1 MLRNFMAVM
10 KDSFREA
17 VDGFIIYVM
26 LGLVALTVLFAL
38 SFSFEPNSG
47 DKGFES
53 IVQRFPQ
60 VFRNRGADTEEVAN
74 RVKIERVIS
83 RENLPLK
90 YSATDVQKLDA
101 SKGHTGTYKLL
112 LTAQM
117 DDGTGGQRGPGAPR
131 RPTQGQEVKVVF
143 PSVVYA
149 WSQPKFS
156 EQYVLLHMKERGEG
170 GAQPTMPEIEIV
182 PEGKDPEEALEAKQR
197 AGGRWLLASTPK
209 VSPQDAASVTDEMM
223 QDFIKN
229 QFLIH
234 GDIADVKVT
243 RRTSADKS
251 EYTFD
256 VEAEVKDGAKG
267 WPYDVKFIFGSLDWA
282 TSSPVGN
289 TLFDVQDKLINV
301 VGASVTLLIAVILT
315 GFFIPNMLR
324 KGSLDLVIAK
334 PMARWELLLYKYIG
348 GLIFMLMISGLSVG
362 GVWIVMALR
371 SGNWNP
377 TFLLTIPLITFTF
390 AVLYA
395 VSTLVAVLT
404 RSAIAAIIVT
414 ALFMVLLGVV
424 GGLKTFNDIFRPAM
438 AYKEDKEHPYFVTVD
453 VLNALLPRYNDLL
466 KINSRAMSES
476 YQPASFVRVTQR
488 NETPSWVVAGGISLG
503 YIAFFLSLAYLRF
516 ATRDP

>member
-1 MLRNFMAVM
+1 MFRNFLAVM

-26 LGLVALTVLFAL
+26 LGLVALTILFAL

-74 RVKIERVIS
+74 RVKVERVIS
-83 RENLPLK
+83 RDNLPLT

-101 SKGHTGTYKLL
+101 NKGHTGKYKLR
-112 LTAQM
+112 LTVRS
-117 DDGTGGQRGPGAPR
+117 DDGTGGQRAPGAPR
-131 RPTQGQEVKVVF
+131 RPSQVQDVKVVF

-149 WSQPKFS
+149 WSQPKVV
-156 EQYVLLHMKERGEG
+156 EQYVLLHIRDRAEG
-170 GAQPTMPEIEIV
+170 GAQPAMPEIEIV
-182 PEGKDPEEALEAKQR
+182 PEGKDPEEVLAAKQK
-197 AGGRWLLASTPK
+197 AGERWLLASTPK
-209 VSPQDAASVTDEMM
+209 VTPQEAASVTDEMLE
-223 QDFIKN
+223 DFIKG
-229 QFLIH
+229 QFLVH
-234 GDIADVKVT
+234 GDIADVKVS
-243 RRTSADKS
+243 RRMTAQNA
-251 EYTFD
+251 EYVFD
-256 VEAEVKDGAKG
+256 VEADVKEGAKG

-282 TSSPVGN
+282 VSSPVGN

-348 GLIFMLMISGLSVG
+348 GLIFMLMISGLSIG
-362 GVWIVMALR
+362 GVWVVMALR

-414 ALFMVLLGVV
+414 AVFMVLLGVV
-424 GGLKTFNDIFRPAM
+424 GGLKTVNDLLRTAL

-453 VLNALLPRYNDLL
+453 VLNAVLPRYNDLL
-466 KINSRAMSES
+466 KINSRAMSEA
-476 YQPASFVRVTQR
+476 YQPISFVRVTQR
-488 NETPSWVVAGGISLG
+488 NDTPSWVVAGGISIG
-503 YIAFFLSLAYLRF
+503 YIALILGLAYLRF